1 MALVDEVF
9 VMWHDY
15 VSCEVEGEVSSGRKN
30 KENIVFKD
38 GIGVKG
44 YHLFQKSSRLR
55 HRRLL
60 YP

>member
-15 VSCEVEGEVSSGRKN
+15 VVTQEVPHLGGEVSSGRKN

-38 GIGVKG
+38 GIGVWIVE
-44 YHLFQKSSRLR
+44 
-55 HRRLL
+55 LL
-60 YP
+60 GPG